1 MKEECTELKNIK
13 YKTMLL
19 NNNNNNNSFK
29 SNVHTNSEKINS
41 LLKQET
47 VLNEKMSWSKLD
59 KTIKYV
65 KIKEYILNLKEK
77 HTLTQTEIEKTNA
90 EMLIYLNKKKLYKV
104 KDVDYNIDSGQIVNI
119 QSLVF
124 NKNTRRFTLKN
135 DRRVSTL
142 KSLAPKKR
150 TSKTKTIKNSE
161 KIDTI

>member
-1 MKEECTELKNIK
+1 
-13 YKTMLL
+13 
-19 NNNNNNNSFK
+19 
-29 SNVHTNSEKINS
+29 VHTNSEKINS

>member
-1 MKEECTELKNIK
+1 
-13 YKTMLL
+13 MLL